1 MAAIMGGGKVERP
14 PRKKYYK
21 DQGGWVGNTSG
32 GVKRDFFVF
41 SDSLEVGRCV
51 YAGGGEGLICPYL
64 TAAQLVMYLPTKWFA
79 GIVCVAN

>member
-1 MAAIMGGGKVERP
+1 MAAIMGGGKEPRH
-14 PRKKYYK
+14 PRKEYYK
-21 DQGGWVGNTSG
+21 DQGGWVAGESE
-32 GVKRDFFVF
+32 KHAFFVF

-51 YAGGGEGLICPYL
+51 YAGAGEGLICQYL